1 MTQQKNGEKS
11 EAKNPL
17 EFYQTLREQ
26 IPKQLNRETLTPLS
40 LPDLGSFADVL
51 KTGIGIGLATWILL
65 WIILANISSVQSP
78 GNTASNLGVFAMCAF
93 WCAPFFSLLFK
104 KTNRTRFCK
113 WNAYPATRQIVACMA
128 FTFVLGNV
136 VRENVL
142 PLLHPQNQQSVKG
155 DKKDLKQD
163 LFGNR
168 NQSIPSHLPFASLT
182 KTQVYLLGW
191 PICFISLFVL
201 MITLSGASKRRQR
214 QGNQKINNPGVPPVK
229 QGSFSLWLG
238 ESTGKLSKL
247 WHPANLAAHQHIGLT
262 LPEACQNIAIL
273 GAIGSGK
280 TTRAM
285 HPLLMQL
292 LDQDCGGLIFDIK
305 GDFKKSVLS
314 FAALANKK
322 PILIGVHQKPLNLL
336 QGLSPE
342 IAASFLKSALLLAG
356 SGKADSF
363 WVDTSVEVCRNTLGI
378 LSFLPQHYH
387 LNSLYLYL
395 FDQEFQK
402 EIKYQLTS
410 GKIHPDQERLFK
422 IYQHYLDSIFAG
434 FEEKIRSGVLANI
447 SQILSPFQHPDLVD
461 TFCKAAIPES
471 IFEKPIIDSEL
482 TEETAQDK
490 PQKPLSENAMEDLL
504 NGTIYVVDMPLAR
517 WGLAGKVIYTL
528 IKLRFFNLMQQRALH
543 PEWDQLRPVFFMCD
557 EYQEIVSCN
566 KDGLSDLNFWDKSRS
581 SQTIGIISAQSISS
595 FYAAIGDRDLVH
607 ALLQNFR
614 QKLVFRIEDDWTI
627 QYCNRILGQVETQK
641 IIDSISSGTSSGK
654 ESNSSGQSLHYQ
666 QKDVIDGQLFRM
678 MKPNQVLALLSVNGA
693 AADDILTVRP
703 LFAPEREVISN
714 SEA

>member
-1 MTQQKNGEKS
+1 MTQQKSGEKNDT
-11 EAKNPL
+11 KNPL
-17 EFYQTLREQ
+17 EFYQTLRTK
-26 IPKQLNRETLTPLS
+26 IPKQLNRETLHSLS
-40 LPDLGSFADVL
+40 LPDLDSFAEVL
-51 KTGIGIGLATWILL
+51 KTGIGIDLATWIFL
-65 WIILANISSVQSP
+65 WIILANASSLPSP
-78 GNTASNLGVFAMCAF
+78 SNTASNLGVFAMCAF
-93 WCAPFFSLLFK
+93 WCAPFLSLLFK
-104 KTNRTRFCK
+104 KSNQTRFCK
-113 WNAYPATRQIVACMA
+113 WNTYSVTRQIIACMA

-142 PLLHPQNQQSVKG
+142 PLFHQQNQHSAKV
-155 DKKDLKQD
+155 DKKNRKQKDL
-163 LFGNR
+163 GENIY
-168 NQSIPSHLPFASLT
+168 SIPSHLPFSSLT
-182 KTQVYLLGW
+182 KTQIYLFGW
-191 PICFISLFVL
+191 PICFISLFIL
-201 MITLSGASKRRQR
+201 MIILSEASKRRQFQR
-214 QGNQKINNPGVPPVK
+214 NQKIANSGTLPVK
-229 QGSFSLWLG
+229 QSTFSLWLG
-238 ESTGKLSKL
+238 ESTGKLSNL
-247 WHPANLAAHQHIGLT
+247 WHPANLASHQQIGLT
-262 LPEACQNIAIL
+262 LPEACQNITIL

-314 FAALANKK
+314 FANLANKK

-363 WVDTSVEVCRNTLGI
+363 WIDTAVEVCRNALGV
-378 LSFLPQHYH
+378 LSFSPQHYH
-387 LNSLYLYL
+387 LNGLYLYL

-402 EIKYQLTS
+402 EIKTHFKS
-410 GKIHPDQERLFK
+410 QERSSEESRLLK

-434 FEEKIRSGVLANI
+434 FEDKIKSGVLANI

-461 TFCKAAIPES
+461 TFCKATTPEKS
-471 IFEKPIIDSEL
+471 
-482 TEETAQDK
+482 TV
-490 PQKPLSENAMEDLL
+490 ENAMEDLL
-504 NGTIYVVDMPLAR
+504 NGTVYVVDMPLAR

-528 IKLRFFNLMQQRALH
+528 IKLRFFNLMQQRALQ
-543 PEWDQLRPVFFMCD
+543 PEWDQSRPVFFMCD

-581 SQTIGIISAQSISS
+581 SNTIGIISAQSISS
-595 FYAAIGDRDLVH
+595 FYAAIGDRDLTH

-614 QKLVFRIEDDWTI
+614 QKLVFRVEDDWTI

-641 IIDSISSGTSSGK
+641 IIDSVSAGTSAGK
-654 ESNSSGQSLHYQ
+654 ENNSSGQSLHYQ

-693 AADDILTVRP
+693 AADDILTVKP
-703 LFAPEREVISN
+703 VFAPEREV
-714 SEA
+714 A

>member
-1 MTQQKNGEKS
+1 M
-11 EAKNPL
+11 
-17 EFYQTLREQ
+17 
-26 IPKQLNRETLTPLS
+26 
-40 LPDLGSFADVL
+40 
-51 KTGIGIGLATWILL
+51 
-65 WIILANISSVQSP
+65 
-78 GNTASNLGVFAMCAF
+78 
-93 WCAPFFSLLFK
+93 
-104 KTNRTRFCK
+104 
-113 WNAYPATRQIVACMA
+113 
-128 FTFVLGNV
+128 
-136 VRENVL
+136 
-142 PLLHPQNQQSVKG
+142 
-155 DKKDLKQD
+155 
-163 LFGNR
+163 
-168 NQSIPSHLPFASLT
+168 
-182 KTQVYLLGW
+182 
-191 PICFISLFVL
+191 
-201 MITLSGASKRRQR
+201 
-214 QGNQKINNPGVPPVK
+214 
-229 QGSFSLWLG
+229 
-238 ESTGKLSKL
+238 
-247 WHPANLAAHQHIGLT
+247 
-262 LPEACQNIAIL
+262 
-273 GAIGSGK
+273 
-280 TTRAM
+280 
-285 HPLLMQL
+285 
-292 LDQDCGGLIFDIK
+292 
-305 GDFKKSVLS
+305 
-314 FAALANKK
+314 
-322 PILIGVHQKPLNLL
+322 NLL

-356 SGKADSF
+356 NGKADSF

-395 FDQEFQK
+395 FDKEFQK
-402 EIKYQLTS
+402 AIKNQLTS

-461 TFCKAAIPES
+461 TFCKAAIPEP
-471 IFEKPIIDSEL
+471 IFEKPIVDSEL
-482 TEETAQDK
+482 TEETSQEK
-490 PQKPLSENAMEDLL
+490 PQEPFFENAMEDLL
-504 NGTIYVVDMPLAR
+504 NGAVYVVDMPLAR

-543 PEWDQLRPVFFMCD
+543 PEWDQSRPVFFMCD

-614 QKLVFRIEDDWTI
+614 QKLVFRVEDDWTI

-641 IIDSISSGTSSGK
+641 IINSISSGTSSGK
-654 ESNSSGQSLHYQ
+654 ESSSSGQSLHYQ

-678 MKPNQVLALLSVNGA
+678 MKPNQVLALLSVSGA

-703 LFAPEREVISN
+703 LFAPEREVVSN